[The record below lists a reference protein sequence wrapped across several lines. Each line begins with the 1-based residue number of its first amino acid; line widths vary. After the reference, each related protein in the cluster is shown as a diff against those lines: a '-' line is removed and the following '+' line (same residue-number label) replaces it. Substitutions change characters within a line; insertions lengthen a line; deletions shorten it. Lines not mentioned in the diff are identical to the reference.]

1 MKWLET
7 AQLKWIFVLAVL
19 VASTRSKA
27 DELAIF
33 EVRRNIPLSDTDP
46 VYKDFYVKGAET
58 GKIKKNQI
66 FTVTRKVTMRDASG
80 SQVMGEIQAPV
91 GQLKIIAVYGKI
103 AVAREVKIFT
113 REDLP
118 MIDNPWFMIGDSL
131 ESN

>member
-66 FTVTRKVTMRDASG
+66 LTSRATA
-80 SQVMGEIQAPV
+80 
-91 GQLKIIAVYGKI
+91 
-103 AVAREVKIFT
+103 IF
-113 REDLP
+113 P
-118 MIDNPWFMIGDSL
+118 
-131 ESN
+131 

>member
-1 MKWLET
+1 M
-7 AQLKWIFVLAVL
+7 KWIFIAALMGILPAR
-19 VASTRSKA
+19 ANEIS
-27 DELAIF
+27 IF

-46 VYKDFYVKGAET
+46 VYKDFYVKGT
-58 GKIKKNQI
+58 DNGKLKKNQV

-113 REDLP
+113 REELP
-118 MIDNPWFMIGDSL
+118 MLDNPWFMIGDSL
-131 ESN
+131 DTN

>member
-7 AQLKWIFVLAVL
+7 VQLKWIFVLAVL
-19 VASTRSKA
+19 VACTRSKA

-33 EVRRNIPLSDTDP
+33 EVRRNIPLSDMDP
-46 VYKDFYVKGAET
+46 VYKDFYVKGAESV
-58 GKIKKNQI
+58 KLKKNQI
-66 FTVTRKVTMRDASG
+66 FTVTRKVTMRDAAG

>member
-1 MKWLET
+1 M
-7 AQLKWIFVLAVL
+7 KWIFIAALLGFLPAR
-19 VASTRSKA
+19 ANEIS
-27 DELAIF
+27 IF

-46 VYKDFYVKGAET
+46 VYKDFYIKAPDNS
-58 GKIKKNQI
+58 KLKKNQVY
-66 FTVTRKVTMRDASG
+66 TVTRKVTMRDATG

-118 MIDNPWFMIGDSL
+118 MLDNPWFMIGDSL
-131 ESN
+131 DFN

>member
-1 MKWLET
+1 M
-7 AQLKWIFVLAVL
+7 ALAL
-19 VASTRSKA
+19 VGFSKA
-27 DELAIF
+27 NANEIAIF

-46 VYKDFYVKGAET
+46 VYKDFYVKGPDNS
-58 GKIKKNQI
+58 KLKKNQI
-66 FTVTRKVTMRDASG
+66 YTVTRKVTMRDSTG

-118 MIDNPWFMIGDSL
+118 MLDNPWFMIGDSL
-131 ESN
+131 DTN

>member
-46 VYKDFYVKGAET
+46 VYKDFYVKGAESVLD
-58 GKIKKNQI
+58 KPPSRANS
-66 FTVTRKVTMRDASG
+66 MRTAGNLDRTPG
-80 SQVMGEIQAPV
+80 LVHHVDCLQ
-91 GQLKIIAVYGKI
+91 
-103 AVAREVKIFT
+103 
-113 REDLP
+113 
-118 MIDNPWFMIGDSL
+118 GDDPPDSRRY
-131 ESN
+131 